1 MGAAAFWICVV
12 SSFNHLAW
20 YILSFFSLLTF
31 IQSSWGQWQKKSVQ
45 IGWRGAAFLRGSDRE
60 THQHGHQAN
69 PPIRKDHCTEW
80 DVPCESAF
88 GCLLPLYPFYWVHST
103 SLSIWIFSQVR
114 VKLLARLVTQFE
126 GGKKND
132 LLQFVLED
140 MRGRSELAFSLLFHE
155 YNEYLS
161 QQPSGSLD
169 SYEHCLFIL
178 LSGLQEKPEQRDGW
192 ESPHNTTNY

>member
-1 MGAAAFWICVV
+1 M
-12 SSFNHLAW
+12 
-20 YILSFFSLLTF
+20 
-31 IQSSWGQWQKKSVQ
+31 
-45 IGWRGAAFLRGSDRE
+45 
-60 THQHGHQAN
+60 
-69 PPIRKDHCTEW
+69 
-80 DVPCESAF
+80 
-88 GCLLPLYPFYWVHST
+88 
-103 SLSIWIFSQVR
+103 
-114 VKLLARLVTQFE
+114 KLLARLVTQFE

-178 LSGLQEKPEQRDGW
+178 LSGLQEKPEQRDG
-192 ESPHNTTNY
+192 